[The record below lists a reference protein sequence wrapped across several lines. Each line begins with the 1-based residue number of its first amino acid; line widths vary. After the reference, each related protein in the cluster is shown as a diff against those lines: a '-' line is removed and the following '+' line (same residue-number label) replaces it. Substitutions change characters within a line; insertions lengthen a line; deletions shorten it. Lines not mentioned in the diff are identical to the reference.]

1 MKTSQTVDNESTTRY
16 FAELNQS
23 ILAALETYANVHRG
37 SGHFSKVTTH
47 LYEKARAVVLQFL
60 GLQKSDW
67 EIIFLTPRRAKLF
80 LQDLEPANYQLI
92 SDKDFGLSL
101 GVRAVAVRKKA
112 LTGKKIVEP
121 GGGTTKLYSADWVMW
136 GKSPEKF
143 EAGTPAI
150 INIIAFAKAL
160 LMIKH
165 HGEKIFFT
173 QSADLMTAED
183 ILFGGELMEQKGS
196 ILLNNLRKT
205 LIGKDIQVP
214 TRKGST
220 SFINLDNS
228 ASTPTF
234 SPILEAFKQ
243 TLFQPDNVKAEIIR
257 QVKQIIADTV
267 NAPLTDYEIIFTSNT
282 TESVNIVAK
291 IFAGVPGKETR
302 SVVLGTIMEHSSNDL
317 PWRNGHND
325 SLILLQ
331 VDKEG
336 FIDIGELESFLKAY
350 NIDKMHGQKRI
361 RLITISAASNVLGA
375 CNDLQA
381 IGEMAKRYDA
391 QLMVDAAQL
400 IAHRPVDMKTW
411 NIDCLA
417 FSAHKVYAPFGCGV
431 LVVKKG
437 LLNMKQEEMEQ
448 INTLGDENAGG
459 IAALGKALLLLRN
472 IGYDQIG
479 AEEKQLTVKA
489 LQKLATIK
497 NLKVFGIDD
506 PDSPR
511 FWDKIGVIVFD
522 LKNKMAGRI
531 ADKLANNRGI
541 GIRYGCH
548 CAHLII
554 KHLLDFTPFQEK
566 FQRFV
571 LKLVPIINLQ
581 GMARVS
587 FGIQNTE
594 TDIDPLIEELRSISG
609 NGQHTA
615 EVQFTKKETLSQI
628 REFIDKRELLV
639 FGQKV

>member
-1 MKTSQTVDNESTTRY
+1 MARY
-16 FAELNQS
+16 FDELNQS

-60 GLQKSDW
+60 RLQKSDW
-67 EIIFLTPRRAKLF
+67 EVIFLTPRRAKLF

-101 GVRAVAVRKKA
+101 GVRVLAVRKKA
-112 LTGKKIVEP
+112 LTGKKMFEP
-121 GGGTTKLYSADWVMW
+121 GGGTTRLYSADWVMW
-136 GKSPEKF
+136 AKSPEKF

-150 INIIAFAKAL
+150 LNIIAFAKAL
-160 LMIKH
+160 LMIQQ

-214 TRKGST
+214 TRKGSAP
-220 SFINLDNS
+220 FINLDNS

-234 SPILEAFKQ
+234 SPILKAFTQ
-243 TLFQPDNVKAEIIR
+243 TLFQPDNVKATIVR
-257 QVKQIIADTV
+257 QVKEIIAEMV

-291 IFAGVPGKETR
+291 SFACVPDNKTK

-317 PWRNGHND
+317 PWRNEQND
-325 SLILLQ
+325 SMIRLQ
-331 VDKEG
+331 VDKAG
-336 FIDIGELESFLKAY
+336 FIDLAELESLLKAY
-350 NIDKMHGQKRI
+350 NTDNKHGQKRI

-381 IGEMAKRYDA
+381 VGEMAKRYGA

-411 NIDCLA
+411 NIDCVA

-437 LLNMKQEEMEQ
+437 MLNMKQEEMQQ
-448 INTLGDENAGG
+448 ISKLGEENAGG
-459 IAALGKALLLLRN
+459 IAALGKAMLLLRN

-479 AEEKQLTVKA
+479 AEEKQLTAAA

-497 NLKVFGIDD
+497 NLKVFGVAD
-506 PDSPR
+506 PNSPR
-511 FWDKIGVIVFD
+511 FDRKIGVIVFD
-522 LKNKMAGRI
+522 MKNKMAGRI
-531 ADKLANNRGI
+531 ADKLAHNRGI

-571 LKLVPIINLQ
+571 LKLVPILNLQ
-581 GMARVS
+581 GMARAS

-594 TDIDPLIEELRSISG
+594 SDIDQLIEELNCISG
-609 NGQHTA
+609 NGRLPKD
-615 EVQFTKKETLSQI
+615 VRFTKKETLRQI
-628 REFIDKRELLV
+628 REFIEKRELLV
-639 FGQKV
+639 FGQQV

>member
-1 MKTSQTVDNESTTRY
+1 MKTDQIAVSETNTSY
-16 FAELNQS
+16 FDELNQS
-23 ILAALETYANVHRG
+23 SLTALETYANVHRG

-67 EIIFLTPRRAKLF
+67 EVIFLTPRRAKQF
-80 LQDLEPANYQLI
+80 LQDLEPAGYQLI

-112 LTGKKIVEP
+112 LPDTKIFEP
-121 GGGTTKLYSADWVMW
+121 GGGTTRLYSADWVMW
-136 GKSPEKF
+136 AKSPEKF

-160 LMIKH
+160 LMIKK
-165 HGEKIFFT
+165 HGEKIFIA
-173 QSADLMTAED
+173 QSAEPMTAED
-183 ILFGGELMEQKGS
+183 ILFGGKLMEQKGS
-196 ILLNNLRKT
+196 FLLNNLRKT

-214 TRKGST
+214 TTNGPT
-220 SFINLDNS
+220 PFINLDNS

-234 SPILEAFKQ
+234 SPILKAFTQ
-243 TLFQPDNVKAEIIR
+243 TLFQPDNVKAEIILK
-257 QVKQIIADTV
+257 VKQIIADTV
-267 NAPLTDYEIIFTSNT
+267 NAPLTDYEVIFTSNT

-291 IFAGVPGKETR
+291 SFACVPDNEPK
-302 SVVLGTIMEHSSNDL
+302 SVVLGTIMEHSSNDM
-317 PWRNGHND
+317 PWRNEHND
-325 SLILLQ
+325 SLIRLQ

-336 FIDIGELESFLKAY
+336 FIDLAELESLLKAY
-350 NIDKMHGQKRI
+350 NIDNKHGQKRI
-361 RLITISAASNVLGA
+361 RLITISAASNVLGS
-375 CNDLQA
+375 CNDLHA
-381 IGEMAKRYDA
+381 IGELAKRYGA

-400 IAHRPVDMKTW
+400 IAHRPVDIKTW
-411 NIDCLA
+411 YIGYLA

-431 LVVKKG
+431 LIVKKG
-437 LLNMKQEEMEQ
+437 ILNMKQEEMEQ
-448 INTLGDENAGG
+448 IANSGEENAGG

-479 AEEKQLTVKA
+479 AEEKQLTAKA
-489 LQKLATIK
+489 LQKLETIK
-497 NLKVFGIDD
+497 NLKVFGVAD
-506 PDSPR
+506 PDTPR
-511 FWDKIGVIVFD
+511 FDRKIGVIVFD
-522 LKNKMAGRI
+522 VKNKMAGRI
-531 ADKLANNRGI
+531 ADKLAYNKGI

-571 LKLVPIINLQ
+571 LKLIPILNLQ

-594 TDIDPLIEELRSISG
+594 SDIDQLIEELKCISG
-609 NGQHTA
+609 NGHSPND
-615 EVQFTKKETLSQI
+615 VRFTKKETLRQI
-628 REFIDKRELLV
+628 NEFIEKRELLV
-639 FGQKV
+639 FGQQV